1 MANVQSMLTTTD
13 NPYDPFTQFEM
24 WNRWDE
30 EMGYYTTNYLA
41 RVSTASG
48 EMSEEEQR
56 EAHEDALQEVVDY
69 NVLGIYKI
77 VCKKVEE

>member
-30 EMGYYTTNYLA
+30 EMGYYTTNYYA
-41 RVSTASG
+41 RVSSVSG

-56 EAHEDALQEVVDY
+56 EAHEDTLQEIVDY

-77 VCKKVEE
+77 VCKKVE

>member
-30 EMGYYTTNYLA
+30 EMGYYTTNYYA
-41 RVSTASG
+41 RVSTVSG

-56 EAHEDALQEVVDY
+56 EAHEDTLQEIVDH

-77 VCKKVEE
+77 VCKKVE